1 MRALMIN
8 KKTLIYGVCALG
20 LSACG
25 GGGSGSS
32 NSVTVEGNVAIAY
45 VKRPVTTLGNPTDSI
60 TFTQGGD
67 LYTREKSS
75 PTAPEVNITASMT
88 NGRGDVSD
96 PEVSYDGTK
105 ILFAMRCTVD
115 SAPQCYGVGPSA
127 DDTWNIWE
135 YDIRKASF
143 RKIIGDPRVAR
154 AGDDVDPAYL
164 PDGRIVFVSTR
175 QEKSKQQMTAQGI
188 TPYSY
193 LDEYEREPATTLH
206 VMDSNGTNIHQI
218 SFNQSH
224 DRNPS
229 VILNGQHAGEIM
241 YSRWDHVGER
251 NQFSIFTTN
260 PDGTNLFVLYG
271 AHSPGNSYLH
281 PREMPDGRVISTLMP
296 LSRTRE
302 GGALM
307 LIDVADYSENT
318 EPAPGVPAGGSGQYQ
333 PTEKQINYE
342 EGVSRYGRYS
352 TPYPL
357 WDGSP
362 RGLVSWTPSQPKPSI
377 NSLTSKPEQSEDTPV
392 YGVYM
397 FNMEDK
403 TLKPVVLAPPGYAV
417 LDAVAI
423 QPRPLPN
430 VIADKTPDPSIKP
443 DMGILNVKS
452 VYDTDTLGRMG
463 RSVLTDAE
471 KLANLL
477 NDNTT
482 ISDNIR
488 RLKDPLLTT
497 AAKRP
502 ARFVRITKA
511 VPTPPGISRE
521 TIGETEFEMQQIV
534 GYTEVEPD
542 GSFRIEVP
550 ADTPLAIAV
559 LDADGRAFTPHTS
572 WIQVRPGETRTCNGC
587 HSPRRANPL
596 NAGAL
601 AGNHPNTVTTLVAAA
616 NETMAETRT
625 RLQPS
630 NLKLKPDIEYQ
641 DIWTNPAVR
650 TPDSS
655 LNITYSGLGLDS
667 ATPAGSKGKGTP
679 TPSKGVINYPDH
691 IQPLWT
697 KDRGAN
703 TCTTCHSDTSPDPI
717 SRKLDLSTATAGS
730 GRLVSY
736 DELLIGDPELD
747 AVTKLPII
755 DVVDNTLRVRREPP
769 QVVGAESRASHLIEV
784 LYNTKLRSARA
795 LPVAGRDHSGMLNAS
810 EKRLVTEWVDLGAQ
824 YYNSPFDS
832 AGAVRGVATLSES
845 DFARNVHPILKAKCL
860 GCHQPFGGNGSS
872 NGPVNPLFVGNRFVL
887 TGQARGDFNV
897 TVSMVNQVTD
907 PATTQLLRRPL
918 SNGVSPNPPHS
929 QLTGPTRPVL
939 SNSDADY
946 KAICNW
952 IKAGACP

>member
-1 MRALMIN
+1 MRALITN
-8 KKTLIYGVCALG
+8 KKTLVYGVGVVCVLG
-20 LSACG
+20 LTACG
-25 GGGSGSS
+25 GGGSSS
-32 NSVTVEGNVAIAY
+32 DSVTVEGNVSVAY

-60 TFTQGGD
+60 TFTPGGD

-75 PTAPEVNITASMT
+75 PTAPEVNITARMT
-88 NGRGDVSD
+88 GGQGDVSD
-96 PEVSYDGTK
+96 PEVSYDGSK
-105 ILFAMRCTVD
+105 ILFAMRCTAG
-115 SAPQCYGVGPSA
+115 SARECYGVGASA

-135 YDIRKASF
+135 YDIRNASF
-143 RKIIGDPRVAR
+143 RKIISDPSVAR

-188 TPYSY
+188 TPYNY
-193 LDEYEREPATTLH
+193 LDEYEREPATALH
-206 VMDSNGTNIHQI
+206 VMDSNGANIRQI

-296 LSRTRE
+296 LSSTRE

-307 LIDVADYSENT
+307 MIDVANYSENT

-333 PTEKQINYE
+333 PTEKQINYD

-357 WDGSP
+357 WDGTP
-362 RGLVSWTPSQPKPSI
+362 RGLVSWTPSQPRTST
-377 NSLTSKPEQSEDTPV
+377 NSLTNASEQSEDTPV

-423 QPRPLPN
+423 QSRPVPN
-430 VIADKTPDPSIKP
+430 AIADKTPDPTIKP
-443 DMGILNVKS
+443 AMGILNVKS

-463 RSVLTDAE
+463 RAVLTDAE

-477 NDNTT
+477 DNNTS

-488 RLKDPLLTT
+488 RLKNPLLAT
-497 AAKRP
+497 AAQRP

-521 TIGETEFEMQQIV
+521 AIGETEFEMQQIV

-572 WIQVRPGETRTCNGC
+572 WLQVRPGETRTCNGC

-596 NAGAL
+596 NAGTL
-601 AGNHPNTVTTLVAAA
+601 AGDHPNTVTTLAAAA

-625 RLQPS
+625 RLQPG
-630 NLKLKPDIEYQ
+630 NLELKPNIEYQ
-641 DIWTNPAVR
+641 DVWTNPTSR
-650 TPDSS
+650 TPDSP
-655 LNITYSGLGLDS
+655 LTITYSGLT
-667 ATPAGSKGKGTP
+667 TPVPRA
-679 TPSKGVINYPDH
+679 GVINYVDH

-697 KDRGAN
+697 KNRGAN
-703 TCTTCHSDTSPDPI
+703 TCTTCHNNNDKGNLV
-717 SRKLDLSTATAGS
+717 SRGLDLSAVPAGS
-730 GRLVSY
+730 GRFMSY
-736 DELLIGDPELD
+736 DELLIGDPELN
-747 AVTKLPII
+747 AQGLPII
-755 DVVDNTLRVRREPP
+755 EVVDNTLRVRREAP
-769 QVVGAESRASHLIEV
+769 QVMAAESRASHLIEV
-784 LYNTKLRSARA
+784 LFNKKLHSVRA
-795 LPVAGRDHSGMLNAS
+795 LPAGGLDHSGWLNAS

-824 YYNSPFDS
+824 YYNSPFVS
-832 AGAVRGVATLSES
+832 AGVVRGVTTLSES
-845 DFARNVHPILKAKCL
+845 DFTRIVHPILKTKCL

-872 NGPVNPLFVGNRFVL
+872 SGPVNPLFVPNRFVL

-918 SNGVSPNPPHS
+918 SNGVSPNPLHS
-929 QLTGPTRPVL
+929 QLTNPTRPVL
-939 SNSDADY
+939 STSDTEY

-952 IKAGACP
+952 IRAGACP

>member
-1 MRALMIN
+1 MRALITN
-8 KKTLIYGVCALG
+8 KKTLVYGVGMVCVLG
-20 LSACG
+20 LTACSG
-25 GGGSGSS
+25 GGGSSS
-32 NSVTVEGNVAIAY
+32 DSVTVEGNVSVAY

-60 TFTQGGD
+60 TFTPGGD

-88 NGRGDVSD
+88 RGQGDVSD
-96 PEVSYDGTK
+96 PEVSYDGSK
-105 ILFAMRCTVD
+105 ILFAMRCAAD
-115 SAPQCYGVGPSA
+115 SAPECYGVGASA
-127 DDTWNIWE
+127 DNTWNIWE

-143 RKIIGDPRVAR
+143 RKIISDPSVAR

-188 TPYSY
+188 TPYNY
-193 LDEYEREPATTLH
+193 LDEYEREPATALH
-206 VMDSNGTNIHQI
+206 VMDGNGANIRQI

-271 AHSPGNSYLH
+271 AHSLGISYLH

-296 LSRTRE
+296 LSSTRE

-307 LIDVADYSENT
+307 MIDVANYSENT

-333 PTEKQINYE
+333 PTEKQINYD
-342 EGVSRYGRYS
+342 EGVSPYGRYS

-357 WDGSP
+357 WDGTP
-362 RGLVSWTPSQPKPSI
+362 RGLVSWTPSQPRTTT
-377 NSLTSKPEQSEDTPV
+377 NSLTNASEQSEDTPV

-423 QPRPLPN
+423 QSRPVPKT
-430 VIADKTPDPSIKP
+430 ITDKISGPTTKP
-443 DMGILNVKS
+443 AMGILNVKS

-463 RSVLTDAE
+463 RAVLTDAE

-477 NDNTT
+477 DNNTS

-488 RLKDPLLTT
+488 RLKNPLLAT
-497 AAKRP
+497 AAQRP

-521 TIGETEFEMQQIV
+521 AIGETEFEMQQIV

-572 WIQVRPGETRTCNGC
+572 WLQVRPGETRTCNGC

-596 NAGAL
+596 NAGTL
-601 AGNHPNTVTTLVAAA
+601 AGNHPNTVTTLAAAA

-625 RLQPS
+625 RLQPG
-630 NLKLKPDIEYQ
+630 NLELKPNIEYQ
-641 DIWTNPAVR
+641 DVWTNPALR
-650 TPDSS
+650 APDSP
-655 LNITYSGLGLDS
+655 LTITYSGLT
-667 ATPAGSKGKGTP
+667 TPVPRA
-679 TPSKGVINYPDH
+679 GVINYVDH

-697 KDRGAN
+697 KNRGAN
-703 TCTTCHSDTSPDPI
+703 TCTTCHNNNDKSNLV
-717 SRKLDLSTATAGS
+717 SRGLDLSAAPAGS
-730 GRLVSY
+730 GRFTSY
-736 DELLIGDPELD
+736 DELLIGDPELN
-747 AVTKLPII
+747 AQGLPII
-755 DVVDNTLRVRREPP
+755 EVVDNTLRVRREAP
-769 QVVGAESRASHLIEV
+769 QVMGAESRASHLIEV
-784 LYNTKLRSARA
+784 LFNKKLRSVRA
-795 LPVAGRDHSGMLNAS
+795 LPAGGLDHSGWLNAS

-824 YYNSPFDS
+824 YYNSPFVS
-832 AGAVRGVATLSES
+832 AGVVRGVTTLSES
-845 DFARNVHPILKAKCL
+845 DFTRIVHPILKAKCL

-872 NGPVNPLFVGNRFVL
+872 SGPVNPLFVPNRFVL

-918 SNGVSPNPPHS
+918 SNGVSPNPLHS
-929 QLTGPTRPVL
+929 QLTDPTRPVL
-939 SNSDADY
+939 STSDTEY

-952 IKAGACP
+952 IEAGACP

>member
-1 MRALMIN
+1 MRALITN
-8 KKTLIYGVCALG
+8 KKTLVYGVGVVCVLG
-20 LSACG
+20 LTACG
-25 GGGSGSS
+25 GGGSSS
-32 NSVTVEGNVAIAY
+32 DSVTVEGNVSVAY

-60 TFTQGGD
+60 TFTPGGD

-75 PTAPEVNITASMT
+75 PTAPEVNITARMT
-88 NGRGDVSD
+88 GGQGDVSD
-96 PEVSYDGTK
+96 PEVSYDGSK
-105 ILFAMRCTVD
+105 ILFAMRCTAG
-115 SAPQCYGVGPSA
+115 SARECYGVGASA

-143 RKIIGDPRVAR
+143 RKIISDPSVAR

-188 TPYSY
+188 TPYNY
-193 LDEYEREPATTLH
+193 LDEYEREPATALH
-206 VMDSNGTNIHQI
+206 VMDSNGANIRQI

-296 LSRTRE
+296 LSSTRE

-307 LIDVADYSENT
+307 MIDVANYSENT

-333 PTEKQINYE
+333 PTEKQINYD

-357 WDGSP
+357 WDGTP
-362 RGLVSWTPSQPKPSI
+362 RGLVSWTPSQPRTSI
-377 NSLTSKPEQSEDTPV
+377 NSLTNLPEQSEDTPV

-397 FNMEDK
+397 FNMQDK

-423 QPRPLPN
+423 QSRPVPN
-430 VIADKTPDPSIKP
+430 AIADKAPDPAIKP
-443 DMGILNVKS
+443 AMGILNVKS

-463 RSVLTDAE
+463 RAVLTDAE

-477 NDNTT
+477 DNNTS

-488 RLKDPLLTT
+488 RLKNPLLVT
-497 AAKRP
+497 AAQRP

-521 TIGETEFEMQQIV
+521 AIGETEFEMQQIV

-572 WIQVRPGETRTCNGC
+572 WLQVRPGETRTCNGC

-596 NAGAL
+596 NAGTL
-601 AGNHPNTVTTLVAAA
+601 AGIHPNTVATLAAAA

-625 RLQPS
+625 RLQPG
-630 NLKLKPDIEYQ
+630 NLVLKPNIEYQ
-641 DIWTNPAVR
+641 DVWTDPALR
-650 TPDSS
+650 TPDSP
-655 LNITYSGLGLDS
+655 LTITYSGLGLGPT
-667 ATPAGSKGKGTP
+667 APAMIALT
-679 TPSKGVINYPDH
+679 KGVINYPDH

-697 KDRGAN
+697 KNRGVN
-703 TCTTCHSDTSPDPI
+703 TCTTCHSDTGPDPI

-784 LYNTKLRSARA
+784 LYKTKLRSARVLLA
-795 LPVAGRDHSGMLNAS
+795 TGRDHSGMLNAS

-824 YYNSPFDS
+824 YYNSPFVS
-832 AGAVRGVATLSES
+832 PGVVRGVTTLSES
-845 DFARNVHPILKAKCL
+845 DFTLIVHPILKTKCL

-872 NGPVNPLFVGNRFVL
+872 SGPVNPLFVPNRFVL

-907 PATTQLLRRPL
+907 PAATQLLRRPL
-918 SNGVSPNPPHS
+918 SNGVSPNPLHS

-939 SNSDADY
+939 STSDTEY

-952 IKAGACP
+952 IGAGACP

>member
-1 MRALMIN
+1 MRALITN
-8 KKTLIYGVCALG
+8 KKTLVYGVGVVCVLG
-20 LSACG
+20 LTACG
-25 GGGSGSS
+25 GGGSSS
-32 NSVTVEGNVAIAY
+32 DSVTVEGNVSVAY

-60 TFTQGGD
+60 TFTPGGD

-75 PTAPEVNITASMT
+75 PTAPEVNITARMT
-88 NGRGDVSD
+88 GGQGDVSD

-115 SAPQCYGVGPSA
+115 SAPECYGTGSSA
-127 DDTWNIWE
+127 DGTWNIWE

-143 RKIIGDPRVAR
+143 RKIISDPSVAR
-154 AGDDVDPAYL
+154 LGDDVDPAYL

-188 TPYSY
+188 TPYEY
-193 LDEYEREPATTLH
+193 LDEYERESATTLH
-206 VMDSNGTNIHQI
+206 VMSSTGTDIRQI

-224 DRNPS
+224 DRNPT
-229 VILNGQHAGEIM
+229 VILKGQHAGEIM
-241 YSRWDHVGER
+241 YSRWDHIGGR

-281 PREMPDGRVISTLMP
+281 PREMPDGRVVSTLMP
-296 LSRTRE
+296 LSSTRE

-307 LIDVADYSENT
+307 VIDVANYSENT
-318 EPAPGVPAGGSGQYQ
+318 DRAPGVPAGGTGQYQ

-342 EGVSRYGRYS
+342 QGVSQYGRYS

-357 WDGSP
+357 WDGTP
-362 RGLVSWTPSQPKPSI
+362 RGLVSWTPSQPRASTNP
-377 NSLTSKPEQSEDTPV
+377 LTNLPGQSEDTPV

-397 FNMEDK
+397 FNMDDK

-423 QPRPLPN
+423 QPRPIPN
-430 VIADKTPDPSIKP
+430 AIADKAPDPTIKL
-443 DMGILNVKS
+443 DMGVLNVKS
-452 VYDTDTLGRMG
+452 VYDTDRFGRMG
-463 RSVLTDAE
+463 SAVLTDEE

-477 NDNTT
+477 DSSIS

-511 VPTPPGISRE
+511 VPTPPGITRE

-550 ADTPLAIAV
+550 ADTPLAISV

-596 NAGAL
+596 NADTL
-601 AGNHPNTVTTLVAAA
+601 AGNHPNTVTAMAAA
-616 NETMAETRT
+616 PTETMAETRT
-625 RLQPS
+625 RLVPG
-630 NLKLKPDIEYQ
+630 NLTLKPHIGYQ
-641 DIWTNPAVR
+641 DIWTNQTLALR
-650 TPDSS
+650 APDSPLS
-655 LNITYSGLGLDS
+655 ITYSGLT
-667 ATPAGSKGKGTP
+667 TPV
-679 TPSKGVINYPDH
+679 PSGGVINYPEH

-697 KDRGAN
+697 KGRGVN
-703 TCTTCHSDTSPDPI
+703 TCSTCHSNDNRGDLR
-717 SRKLDLSTATAGS
+717 SRGLDLSAAPTGS
-730 GRLVSY
+730 GRFKSY
-736 DELLIGDPELD
+736 DELLIGDPVLN
-747 AVTKLPII
+747 AGLPIVEI
-755 DVVDNTLRVRREPP
+755 VGNSLRIRREPP
-769 QVVGAESRASHLIEV
+769 QVVDAESRASHLIEV
-784 LYNTKLRSARA
+784 LFNKKLRSARA
-795 LPVAGRDHSGMLNAS
+795 MPATGGTDHSEMLNAS
-810 EKRLVTEWVDLGAQ
+810 EKRLVVEWVDLGAQ
-824 YYNSPFDS
+824 YYNSPFVS
-832 AGAVRGVATLSES
+832 PGVVRGVATLSES
-845 DFARNVHPILKAKCL
+845 DFTQTVHPILRSRCL
-860 GCHQPFGGNGSS
+860 GCHQPFSGNGSS
-872 NGPVNPLFVGNRFVL
+872 SEPVNPLFVGNRFVL

-907 PATTQLLRRPL
+907 PATTRLLSRPL
-918 SNGVSPNPPHS
+918 SNGVGLNPPHP
-929 QLTGPTRPVL
+929 QLTAPAGPVL
-939 SNSDADY
+939 MNSDPDY